1 MTKKLTRRQFLE
13 LSGKVLVATGL
24 GSTLLNPTNQQI
36 AHAEGVVELDG
47 REMVAKV
54 GDTFATIQL
63 VPRYTKTRTP
73 VVIFGK
79 IQYSTDP
86 TFASYSESDEVS
98 ADYYVW
104 KESGKHVGIDGS
116 RRLKVD
122 KKYKFLKWNWEVT
135 PRGR

>member
-13 LSGKVLVATGL
+13 LSGKVLVASGI

-63 VPRYTKTRTP
+63 VPYEHFP
-73 VVIFGK
+73 
-79 IQYSTDP
+79 S
-86 TFASYSESDEVS
+86 
-98 ADYYVW
+98 
-104 KESGKHVGIDGS
+104 
-116 RRLKVD
+116 LKSSPGLA
-122 KKYKFLKWNWEVT
+122 Y
-135 PRGR
+135 P